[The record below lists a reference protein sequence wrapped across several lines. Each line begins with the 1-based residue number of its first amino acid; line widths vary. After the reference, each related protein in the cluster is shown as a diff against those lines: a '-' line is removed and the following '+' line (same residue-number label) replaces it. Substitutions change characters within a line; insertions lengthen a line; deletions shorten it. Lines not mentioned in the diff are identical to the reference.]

1 MRSLLAYNGNI
12 WLWPWL
18 QSNVWLYYSNAKQT
32 VDMRWGEG
40 KHAFLAWMFDSSILP
55 RVHFFFHV
63 GFQSL
68 NNKMRETER
77 FKIFLPLPTIL
88 GCTQVRII
96 MIIKLHFLIE
106 CPAFNWPQESSRSTR
121 CPRCATSPGEKT
133 FFFVLLSYLMH
144 TGVKLPFAKVRRQ
157 LPHNRDR

>member
-1 MRSLLAYNGNI
+1 MVIFGFGLGFS
-12 WLWPWL
+12 
-18 QSNVWLYYSNAKQT
+18 Q
-32 VDMRWGEG
+32 
-40 KHAFLAWMFDSSILP
+40 MFDFTIQMQSRQWTWGGGRGSMPFLP
-55 RVHFFFHV
+55 ECLIVQFCLVYIFFFHV

-106 CPAFNWPQESSRSTR
+106 CPAFNWPQESSRSTK